1 MSWSGEAMSPA
12 TERIAWAVTED
23 GDGPPLLLL
32 HGFTGAAA
40 SWEWYVR
47 VFADRARVLA
57 LDLPGHGLTP
67 TPSQLTAM
75 TVEATADALAAYLA
89 DEGALPARVL
99 GYSMGARIALRLA
112 AAHPAAVE
120 RLVLESP
127 SAGIADPAL
136 RTARREADE
145 ALAER
150 IERDGIAS
158 FVTSWEQSPV
168 FVTHATLAPEL
179 LARQRAIR
187 LASDPL
193 GLAASLRAAGQGAM
207 EPLHDRLAAVR
218 APTLV
223 IGGTLDTVGRP
234 RAELVAA
241 GIQGA
246 RLELL
251 DGIGHTPHL
260 EAPAAFRRLVIDFL
274 SEVPAA

>member
-1 MSWSGEAMSPA
+1 MSFAAGPTIGWMV
-12 TERIAWAVTED
+12 TER
-23 GDGPPLLLL
+23 GRGRPLLLL
-32 HGFTGAAA
+32 HGFTGAGA
-40 SWEWYVR
+40 SWADHIDA
-47 VFADRARVLA
+47 FATLARVLA
-57 LDLPGHGLTP
+57 PDLPGHGLTP
-67 TPSQLTAM
+67 APSTLRAM

-120 RLVLESP
+120 RLILESP
-127 SAGIADPAL
+127 SAGIADPAQ
-136 RTARREADE
+136 RASRREADE
-145 ALAER
+145 ALAAG

-168 FVTHATLAPEL
+168 FATNAALAPEL

-187 LASDPL
+187 LASDPR

-223 IGGTLDTVGRP
+223 IGGTLDTVARA

-260 EAPAAFRRLVIDFL
+260 EAPVAFRRLVIDFL
-274 SEVPAA
+274 SEVPVA